1 MFVNFLLPYSWGRG
15 KRQVRDISCMRFFF
29 FWNRTRSPSLDDWA
43 PTSAT
48 KYKGCHR
55 L

>member
-29 FWNRTRSPSLDDWA
+29 LEPHSVPFP
-43 PTSAT
+43 
-48 KYKGCHR
+48 
-55 L
+55 